1 MQIEERRIVMLLRV
15 IIYANG
21 KKVYDE
27 HCEQVFF
34 TKGKVLELYFTDHT
48 KKFIFGIDFD
58 WFNVSYEA

>member
-1 MQIEERRIVMLLRV
+1 MSLRV

-21 KKVYDE
+21 KKVYDV